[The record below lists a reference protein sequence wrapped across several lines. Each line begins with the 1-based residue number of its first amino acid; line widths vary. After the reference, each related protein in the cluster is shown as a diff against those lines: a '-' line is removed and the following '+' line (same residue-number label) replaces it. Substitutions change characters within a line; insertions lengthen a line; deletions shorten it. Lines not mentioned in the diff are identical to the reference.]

1 MDETTKERASTYKKI
16 MHTKDMLV
24 ENDDFY
30 PGLGRSI
37 LEAAAVIRETF
48 L

>member
-30 PGLGRSI
+30 PRRSV